1 MISVVM
7 SSPQQRPTG
16 DLVYSYLPEASFVML
31 KGKYKHDAQIIIII
45 KKEIVNIHQALLSS
59 EQMLVLTGWVRHSR
73 VGRFT

>member
-7 SSPQQRPTG
+7 SSPQQRPIG

-31 KGKYKHDAQIIIII
+31 KGKYKHDAQIIII